1 MAAPRGEQRRGEA
14 AGIAAWRSL
23 RRAPRERVPRAPPQR
38 PRGVAARTG
47 RRFLLLLLLPCGEPS
62 FRRPAEPGERRT
74 GRRVPKFL
82 LVPPGGARDL
92 LAPSGETPSAPAL
105 PAAEGHRGHPPP
117 RSPAA
122 AEGYTALSETQPAPS
137 RAAPR
142 RRLLPLPLHRERRGG
157 SRSGASGCGAGTAA
171 ATRPMT
177 ARSGGGIPPREGNE
191 ARAAPHGRVCG
202 EEVPLRDPS
211 ARCCPLNAGDSPP
224 RGAHRDGVRMGLL
237 VPPRGPPAVLVP
249 GVREAI
255 VRPAP
260 PERGVGPQ
268 TQFFRHLLPPT
279 PLPDRGI

>member
-1 MAAPRGEQRRGEA
+1 MAAPRGERRRGET
-14 AGIAAWRSL
+14 AGRAAWRSL

-62 FRRPAEPGERRT
+62 FRRPAEPGERRA
-74 GRRVPKFL
+74 GRCAPKFL

-117 RSPAA
+117 RTPAA
-122 AEGYTALSETQPAPS
+122 AEGYTAGKETQPAPS

-142 RRLLPLPLHRERRGG
+142 RRLLPPPLHRGRRGG
-157 SRSGASGCGAGTAA
+157 SRGSPSGRGGRPAA
-171 ATRPMT
+171 AAGPMT
-177 ARSGGGIPPREGNE
+177 ARRGGGIPPREGNE

-224 RGAHRDGVRMGLL
+224 RGAHRHAAGMRLL
-237 VPPRGPPAVLVP
+237 VLPRGSPAVPVSA
-249 GVREAI
+249 VCAATA
-255 VRPAP
+255 RPAP

-268 TQFFRHLLPPT
+268 TELFRHLLPPAV
-279 PLPDRGI
+279 